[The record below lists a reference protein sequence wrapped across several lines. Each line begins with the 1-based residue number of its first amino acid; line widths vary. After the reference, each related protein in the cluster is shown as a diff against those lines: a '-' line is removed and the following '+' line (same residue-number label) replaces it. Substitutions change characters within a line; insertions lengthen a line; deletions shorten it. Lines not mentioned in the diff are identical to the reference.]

1 MGKIY
6 CNGINYSDLDL
17 SSIRSMIG
25 YVSQDL
31 NLFNGSLRENITFWS
46 KENESNDKK
55 IKKVMKLSG
64 CYDLYS
70 RIDENMGDN
79 ASKLSGGQKQRIIIA
94 RELYREPNILILD
107 EPTSALDNENENI
120 IKTITNLKT
129 QYSIILI
136 SHKKS
141 LLKTCDKIFSFKDIN
156 FKK

>member
-1 MGKIY
+1 
-6 CNGINYSDLDL
+6 
-17 SSIRSMIG
+17 
-25 YVSQDL
+25 
-31 NLFNGSLRENITFWS
+31 
-46 KENESNDKK
+46 
-55 IKKVMKLSG
+55 
-64 CYDLYS
+64 
-70 RIDENMGDN
+70 MGDN

-94 RELYREPNILILD
+94 RELYREPSILILD
-107 EPTSALDNENENI
+107 EPTSALDNENEKNI